1 MLQEPGERLDGFARD
16 VIGAALEVHRCLGP
30 GFPQGVYER
39 ALALEL
45 AERGVPFER
54 QVSLAVQYK
63 GNCVGEWRVD
73 LLVGGALVVEL
84 KSVEQLAA
92 VHVAQL
98 VAYLKAIDCRLGLL
112 INFDVPLLR
121 DGIHRVVQSS
131 H

>member
-73 LLVGGALVVEL
+73 LLVGVR
-84 KSVEQLAA
+84 SWSSSNQSSNSP
-92 VHVAQL
+92 QSTWPSS
-98 VAYLKAIDCRLGLL
+98 LL
-112 INFDVPLLR
+112 I
-121 DGIHRVVQSS
+121 
-131 H
+131 